1 MYGFCAFGASWL
13 LGLLPLDF
21 IRKPAFSLLAY
32 KLVFLLL
39 SACIIRK
46 PAFPLLAYKLAFLLL
61 SACIIR
67 KPAYIRFA
75 CNPIIS
81 HKHCPLHENHGFH
94 KFHISLFEDF
104 LYRLLHAIPVITTF
118 RINQLYKTNFILL
131 HTNLS
136 FYFFV

>member
-1 MYGFCAFGASWL
+1 MLGNFSTCTVFVL
-13 LGLLPLDF
+13 LGLWGLLGFLPLDF
-21 IRKPAFSLLAY
+21 IRKPASSLFSY
-32 KLVFLLL
+32 KLV
-39 SACIIRK
+39 
-46 PAFPLLAYKLAFLLL
+46 FLLL

-118 RINQLYKTNFILL
+118 RINQLHKTNFILL